1 MGLFVFSNNL
11 PYNNMRT
18 NNQRTINILNKAI
31 ENGFEFDER
40 NSLEEIRIEAEEFLI
55 ENTEAIEEECEVKSL
70 GNHGQRVDWN
80 DRKGFEFCTQ
90 GEIVDFSKTWFSPP
104 ETKVFHN
111 KVVNSEG
118 IVVNLFFYVGKTEF
132 NTLGEF
138 FEEDN

>member
-1 MGLFVFSNNL
+1 
-11 PYNNMRT
+11 MRT

-80 DRKGFEFCTQ
+80 DRKGFEFWTQ

-111 KVVNSEG
+111 TVVNSEG

-138 FEEDN
+138 FEEDK